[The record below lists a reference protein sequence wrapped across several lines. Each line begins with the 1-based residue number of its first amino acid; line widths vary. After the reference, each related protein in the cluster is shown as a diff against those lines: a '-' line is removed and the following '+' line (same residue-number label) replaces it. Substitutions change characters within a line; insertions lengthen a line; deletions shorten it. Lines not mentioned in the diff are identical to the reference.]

1 MHSIEQLLT
10 LSPVCAG
17 LKRTRNKLRSCSFAC
32 KVSYSYVATKLSRTV
47 RCLSNGRVHD
57 YIRNGL
63 ESELL
68 DPDGDVNVERKR
80 REMVNAGG
88 SGSVDLDLTVSFPN
102 DGWTTSLKK
111 LPDVRFQ
118 SIYQHFMEKSLVV
131 AARMSLASVGDD
143 SDASSDTELF
153 STFKGIDKGYDFFRS
168 GHVQQIEMV
177 EGEEFSFVRC
187 NVLPSM
193 KKCAP
198 CKTKVCLLPNGMVK
212 MALCTC
218 TAGLSGCC
226 NHVAALL
233 YALEEFVRF
242 GLRDEEESPTSR
254 LCRWNRPRLK
264 KVKLKKLLM
273 CS

>member
-1 MHSIEQLLT
+1 
-10 LSPVCAG
+10 
-17 LKRTRNKLRSCSFAC
+17 
-32 KVSYSYVATKLSRTV
+32 
-47 RCLSNGRVHD
+47 
-57 YIRNGL
+57 
-63 ESELL
+63 
-68 DPDGDVNVERKR
+68 
-80 REMVNAGG
+80 
-88 SGSVDLDLTVSFPN
+88 
-102 DGWTTSLKK
+102 
-111 LPDVRFQ
+111 
-118 SIYQHFMEKSLVV
+118 MEKSLVV
-131 AARMSLASVGDD
+131 AARMSMASVGDD

-153 STFKGIDKGYDFFRS
+153 SSFKGIDKGYNFFRS

-177 EGEEFSFVRC
+177 EGGEFSFVRC

-198 CKTKVCLLPNGMVK
+198 YKAKVCLLPNGMVK

-254 LCRWNRPRLK
+254 LCKWNRIGQDPRR
-264 KVKLKKLLM
+264 
-273 CS
+273 